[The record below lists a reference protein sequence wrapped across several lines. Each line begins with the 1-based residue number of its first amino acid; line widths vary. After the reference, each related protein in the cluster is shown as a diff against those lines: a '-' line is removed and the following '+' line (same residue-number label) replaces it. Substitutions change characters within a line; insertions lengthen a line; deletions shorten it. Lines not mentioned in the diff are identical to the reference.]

1 VHHSANLS
9 LKKARRASL
18 RGVRYE
24 SQPEV
29 PVLKCISTIIKKWPL
44 LFRVLRPIFY
54 FFYGGR
60 IQSCGMRRLRALK
73 AALMQ
78 FLWAIVVRRARKST
92 ELRLARGT
100 VRTLWASTPILTLP
114 ILAECDRLLGL
125 RSSSLVFNTY
135 YITRSFDINLILF
148 EGAIRLTRSG
158 RALRNFRRIVLAWAL
173 LKFDVFHYF
182 YDRGLMI
189 SDGRFGIRPEE
200 LQLLFDSG
208 KRLYTYAYGADVRSQ
223 EITLWLGEPNICQE
237 CPQPGRFCIC
247 KTEDLNSSLERL
259 EGRVTARIA
268 MGDMVSY
275 VPGCRN
281 MHYWPLHL
289 EKFRAEPPVYRRG
302 DTLRVAHAP
311 NHGHFKGTRFLT
323 EAIER
328 LRREGR
334 SIELVSV
341 QGVPNERVLELFRA
355 SHLIADQFVAGFHGY
370 TALEAMAL
378 ARPVL
383 CFLRNDDMMIDPA
396 TCPIINVR
404 PEQVYDLL
412 KQCLE
417 GGVDLES
424 LGKRGRAYVDRYYSV
439 EAVSAR
445 LGRMYIETAGFSQSV
460 NGKLQSRV
468 DEIERNCIGSGCV
481 AA

>member
-1 VHHSANLS
+1 MGRSEREKLNS
-9 LKKARRASL
+9 L
-18 RGVRYE
+18 
-24 SQPEV
+24 
-29 PVLKCISTIIKKWPL
+29 
-44 LFRVLRPIFY
+44 
-54 FFYGGR
+54 YGHY
-60 IQSCGMRRLRALK
+60 
-73 AALMQ
+73 
-78 FLWAIVVRRARKST
+78 RRARSFAGKGIRLFRAKRAALVQFLRAMLVLRARAST
-92 ELRLARGT
+92 ERRLARGT

-114 ILAECDRLLGL
+114 ILAECDKLLGL

-158 RALRNFRRIVLAWAL
+158 CALRNFRRLVLAWAI

-189 SDGRFGIRPEE
+189 SDGRFGIHPEE

-223 EITLWLGEPNICQE
+223 EITLQLGEPNICAE
-237 CPQPGRFCIC
+237 CPQPGRYCIC
-247 KTEDLNSSLERL
+247 KTEDLNSSLVRL

-289 EKFRAEPPVYRRG
+289 KKFKAEPPVYRRG

-311 NHGHFKGTRFLT
+311 NHGHFKGTRYLT
-323 EAIER
+323 EAIEK
-328 LRREGR
+328 LRNEGH

-341 QGVPNERVLELFRA
+341 QGVPNERVIELFMA
-355 SHLIADQFVAGFHGY
+355 SHLIADQFIAGFHGY

-383 CFLRNDDMMIDPA
+383 CFLRNDEMMIDPA

-404 PEQVYDLL
+404 PEQVYDVL
-412 KQCLE
+412 KRCLKGE
-417 GGVDLES
+417 IDLES
-424 LGKRGRAYVDRYYSV
+424 LGKEGREYIDRYYSV
-439 EAVSAR
+439 EAVAAR
-445 LGRMYIETAGFSQSV
+445 LGRMYIETAGFSEAV
-460 NGKLQSRV
+460 NRRLQSRV
-468 DEIERNCIGSGCV
+468 DQLERNGVASGCV

>member
-1 VHHSANLS
+1 LNVQLQNKRNRS
-9 LKKARRASL
+9 LL
-18 RGVRYE
+18 RK
-24 SQPEV
+24 S
-29 PVLKCISTIIKKWPL
+29 KDI
-44 LFRVLRPIFY
+44 
-54 FFYGGR
+54 
-60 IQSCGMRRLRALK
+60 LRARK
-73 AALMQ
+73 NALLR
-78 FLWAIVVRRARKST
+78 FVLAIVVRQARNAT
-92 ELRLARGT
+92 ERRLAKGT

-158 RALRNFRRIVLAWAL
+158 RALRSFRRVVLAWAL

-182 YDRGLMI
+182 YDRGLML
-189 SDGRFGIRPEE
+189 SDGRYGINPEE

-223 EITLWLGEPNICQE
+223 EITLRLGEPNICQE
-237 CPQPGRFCIC
+237 CPQPGRYCIC
-247 KTEDLNSSLERL
+247 KTEDLNSALERL
-259 EGRVTARIA
+259 EGRVTAQIA
-268 MGDMVSY
+268 MGDMVAY

-289 EKFRAEPPVYRRG
+289 KKFKAEPPVYRPG

-311 NHGHFKGTRFLT
+311 NHGHFKGTRFLM
-323 EAIER
+323 EAIEK
-328 LRREGR
+328 LRREGLP
-334 SIELVSV
+334 IELVSV
-341 QGVPNERVLELFRA
+341 QGVPNEKVLELFGT
-355 SHLIADQFVAGFHGY
+355 SHLVADQFIAGFHGY

-396 TCPIINVR
+396 TCPIINVK
-404 PEQVYDLL
+404 PELVYDLL

-417 GGVDLES
+417 GGVDLEG
-424 LGKRGRAYVDRYYSV
+424 LGRRGRQYIDRYYSV

-445 LGRMYIETAGFSQSV
+445 LGRLYIETAGFSQSV
-460 NGKLQSRV
+460 NSNLQSRV
-468 DEIERNCIGSGCV
+468 DELERNCLASGHV

>member
-1 VHHSANLS
+1 M
-9 LKKARRASL
+9 
-18 RGVRYE
+18 
-24 SQPEV
+24 
-29 PVLKCISTIIKKWPL
+29 
-44 LFRVLRPIFY
+44 
-54 FFYGGR
+54 R
-60 IQSCGMRRLRALK
+60 ILRARK
-73 AALMQ
+73 AALLQ
-78 FLWAIVVRRARKST
+78 FLLAIVVRRARNST
-92 ELRLARGT
+92 ERRLARGT

-135 YITRSFDINLILF
+135 YITRSFDINLFVF
-148 EGAIRLTRSG
+148 EAAVRLTRSG

-189 SDGRFGIRPEE
+189 SDGRYGIHPEE

-223 EITLWLGEPNICQE
+223 EITLRLGEPNVCEE
-237 CPQPGRFCIC
+237 CPQPGRYCIC
-247 KTEDLNSSLERL
+247 KMEDLNSSLERL

-281 MHYWPLHL
+281 IHYWPLDL
-289 EKFRAEPPVYRRG
+289 TRFKAEPPVYRPG

-311 NHGHFKGTRFLT
+311 NHEHFKGTRFLM

-328 LRREGR
+328 LRREGK

-341 QGVPNERVLELFRA
+341 QGVPNKKVLELFGT
-355 SHLIADQFVAGFHGY
+355 SHLIADQFIAGFHGY

-404 PEQVYDLL
+404 PEEVYDAL
-412 KQCLE
+412 KKCLE
-417 GGVDLES
+417 GEVDLER
-424 LGKRGRAYVDRYYSV
+424 LGKQGRVYIDRYYSV
-439 EAVSAR
+439 EAVAAR
-445 LGRMYIETAGFSQSV
+445 LGRLYIETAGFPEALNSRLQARIEQLDQ
-460 NGKLQSRV
+460 NGAANGQ
-468 DEIERNCIGSGCV
+468 V

>member
-1 VHHSANLS
+1 M
-9 LKKARRASL
+9 
-18 RGVRYE
+18 
-24 SQPEV
+24 PF
-29 PVLKCISTIIKKWPL
+29 L
-44 LFRVLRPIFY
+44 L
-54 FFYGGR
+54 
-60 IQSCGMRRLRALK
+60 
-73 AALMQ
+73 
-78 FLWAIVVRRARKST
+78 AIVVRRARAAT
-92 ELRLARGT
+92 ERRLARGT
-100 VRTLWASTPILTLP
+100 IRTVWASTPILTLP

-125 RSSSLVFNTY
+125 RSASLVFNTY
-135 YITRSFDINLILF
+135 YITRSFDINLFVF
-148 EGAIRLTRSG
+148 EAAVRLTRNG

-173 LKFDVFHYF
+173 LRFDVFHYF

-189 SDGRFGIRPEE
+189 SDGRFGIHPEE

-223 EITLWLGEPNICQE
+223 EITLRLGEPNICQE
-237 CPQPGRFCIC
+237 CPQPGRYCIC

-281 MHYWPLHL
+281 MHYWPLDL
-289 EKFRAEPPVYRRG
+289 KKFKAEPPVYRSG

-311 NHGHFKGTRFLT
+311 NHGHFKGTRFLI
-323 EAIER
+323 EAIEK
-328 LRREGR
+328 LRHEGQP
-334 SIELVSV
+334 IELVSV
-341 QGVPNERVLELFRA
+341 QGVPNEKVIELFKA
-355 SHLIADQFVAGFHGY
+355 SHLIADQFIAGFHGY

-383 CFLRNDDMMIDPA
+383 CFLRSDDMMIDPA

-404 PEQVYDLL
+404 PEQVYGLL

-424 LGKRGRAYVDRYYSV
+424 LGKRGREYIDRYYCV

-445 LGRMYIETAGFSQSV
+445 LGRVYIETAGFSEVV

-468 DEIERNCIGSGCV
+468 DQLERNCVASGHV